1 MMAGELR
8 QVDAMPSKDSDP
20 RNDSDHG
27 PVVIKKYG
35 NRRLYDTRQS
45 KYITLE
51 DLAAIVQAGATVQVI
66 DSTTSK
72 DLTRQVLMQV
82 ILEHQESLDVVP
94 VDLLHAVLRVRG
106 TLEQAPLAA
115 FLTSMTG
122 QFVQRGNQWARQIS
136 DLMGSFP
143 MTGVPGF
150 AGSAPAQTPP
160 DANPAPS
167 AEHGNEVVD
176 AEPPDTPQSSPE
188 LHNVRNRMDAL
199 LSKMKK
205 G

>member
-1 MMAGELR
+1 MS
-8 QVDAMPSKDSDP
+8 SKDNEP
-20 RNDSDHG
+20 SDHG

-45 KYITLE
+45 RYITLE
-51 DLAAIVQAGATVQVI
+51 DLAGIVQSGASVQVI

-82 ILEHQESLDVVP
+82 ILEQQEPLDVVP
-94 VDLLHAVLRVRG
+94 VELLHAVLRVQG

-115 FLTSMTG
+115 FLSAMTG
-122 QFVQRGNQWARQIS
+122 QFVGRGNQWARQIV

-143 MTGVPGF
+143 MAGVPGF
-150 AGSAPAQTPP
+150 GGAPTV
-160 DANPAPS
+160 
-167 AEHGNEVVD
+167 AEDVD
-176 AEPPDTPQSSPE
+176 DGGDGEDVDEPPPPGDAKSPPE
-188 LHNVRNRMDAL
+188 LRQVRNRMDAL

-205 G
+205 S